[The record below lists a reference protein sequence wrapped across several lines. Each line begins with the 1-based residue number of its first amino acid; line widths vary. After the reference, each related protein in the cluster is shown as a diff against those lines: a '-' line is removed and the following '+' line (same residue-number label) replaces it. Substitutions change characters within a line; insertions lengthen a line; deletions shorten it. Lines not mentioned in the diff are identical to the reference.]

1 MSKEQMVIKLERKVY
16 DLGQRETR
24 ERQRADFE
32 ARQALQLARQY
43 AECLGCKVA
52 NLYTRWQNSML
63 ESEPPQ
69 TSSPN
74 LNINPYTLTSSATS
88 SIQSR
93 GPAVAALQVDEPPRP
108 PAPRSTTPVLPGTKP
123 RLRRVH
129 KETTPVQQG
138 IVEAVPRSTTP
149 ILPRTPA
156 PKSKQTAHP
165 KKKIILA
172 LSSSS
177 DLNPIRS
184 PLLGKH
190 EIGGLEQEQVAD
202 RDEQEDVTTE
212 GDDDEEEDGTED
224 GKETKAQG
232 DRRKSFVAERT
243 RLQVQRKQMEVE
255 SDDGEEGW
263 KVVLS
268 KEEKEL
274 VRKLRGYRRYPHDT
288 YKMLL
293 TPSGQRVMLLRDVK
307 VIMGIAS
314 NITLKGV
321 LRVATD
327 PTFRAAY
334 EHYFGKGNLRS
345 FDQAINITP
354 QTVTSLESLVEVGNQ
369 TAVCMAFFRF
379 LRHLKD

>member
-1 MSKEQMVIKLERKVY
+1 MVIKLERKVY

-32 ARQALQLARQY
+32 ARQALQLARQ
-43 AECLGCKVA
+43 
-52 NLYTRWQNSML
+52 
-63 ESEPPQ
+63 
-69 TSSPN
+69 
-74 LNINPYTLTSSATS
+74 
-88 SIQSR
+88 

-177 DLNPIRS
+177 DLDQLRS

-190 EIGGLEQEQVAD
+190 DIGGLEQEQVAD

-212 GDDDEEEDGTED
+212 GGEEEDEDGTE

-243 RLQVQRKQMEVE
+243 RLQVQRKQMENR
-255 SDDGEEGW
+255 SDEGERGW
-263 KVVLS
+263 KVVPS
-268 KEEKEL
+268 KAEA
-274 VRKLRGYRRYPHDT
+274 RKLRAYRRHPNET
-288 YKMLL
+288 YNVLL
-293 TPSGQRVMLLRDVK
+293 TSSGQKLMLLRDVK
-307 VIMGIAS
+307 VIMGLAS
-314 NITLKGV
+314 NTTLKGV
-321 LRVATD
+321 SRVNIDAAFQT
-327 PTFRAAY
+327 AY
-334 EHYFGKGNLRS
+334 ERYFGTGHLRIY
-345 FDQAINITP
+345 DQAVNLN
-354 QTVTSLESLVEVGNQ
+354 QETVTRLKSFAQAGKQ
-369 TAVCMAFFRF
+369 TAGCRAFFEYCSIC
-379 LRHLKD
+379 